1 MPVPDNDENPVTRKL
16 RKIEIYVFINLLATC
31 ALLGMTLSKII

>member
-1 MPVPDNDENPVTRKL
+1 MPVPDNNENPVTKKL

-31 ALLGMTLSKII
+31 TLLGIALSKII